1 MLPTPPPHP
10 LPRALALMALPHRIQ
25 LVGLLPERR
34 RCQRYVG
41 FASLLLS
48 NLGASWATTPLPLQ
62 RSAPGE
68 RRLTYSASAPNRDNR
83 ICGGEVAHLCCWN
96 THSRTNSC
104 LNDPSSSHPTAAASA
119 AFHAAGSAWLT
130 QHPVGSTPV
139 LGYRI
144 SNRCTSESNVCGASR
159 LPNSSDAHTSGQ

>member
-1 MLPTPPPHP
+1 MLPPPPKS
-10 LPRALALMALPHRIQ
+10 PRLYGSPSPDTAHGALTGKEKMSEVCRLR
-25 LVGLLPERR
+25 
-34 RCQRYVG
+34 
-41 FASLLLS
+41 
-48 NLGASWATTPLPLQ
+48 LPLTIQ
-62 RSAPGE
+62 PWRFLGHNPPPPTTVCTVE

-83 ICGGEVAHLCCWN
+83 ICGGEVAHLCCWSA
-96 THSRTNSC
+96 HSRTNSC
-104 LNDPSSSHPTAAASA
+104 HNDPLSSHPTAAASA